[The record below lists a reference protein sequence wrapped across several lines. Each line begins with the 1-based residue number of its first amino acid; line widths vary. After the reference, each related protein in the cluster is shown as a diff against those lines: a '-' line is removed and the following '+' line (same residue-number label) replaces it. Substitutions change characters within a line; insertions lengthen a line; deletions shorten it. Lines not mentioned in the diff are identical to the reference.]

1 MGIKETKARMCS
13 LLVISFTWII
23 ITTFMMSYVFLWTLM
38 TWMRYMLVIGF
49 TFCDQGHHH
58 YYDHDDF
65 DDLVN
70 EDDGDEDDDH
80 CFQLT
85 RSG

>member
-1 MGIKETKARMCS
+1 
-13 LLVISFTWII
+13 
-23 ITTFMMSYVFLWTLM
+23 M

-49 TFCDQGHHH
+49 TICDQDHHH

-65 DDLVN
+65 DDF
-70 EDDGDEDDDH
+70 DDFDGDEDNNR